1 MKKILLYWH
10 TLRFLKPIQIF
21 GRIWFYFNRVKIRT
35 APSLKIRQSI
45 GKWIEPI
52 PKKSKLISSNVFFF
66 LNLEGDLREVG
77 WGGAGKDRL
86 WKYNLH
92 YFDYLLSEDSTE
104 KVEWHRTLINDWIL
118 KNTAFKGVGWESY
131 PTSLRI
137 VNWIKWTKAGNDLE
151 ADWLQSLSFQ
161 AEWLSNRLEWHI
173 RGNHLLSNAKA
184 LIFAGLFMEGKE
196 PARWLR
202 VGLEIMDRE
211 LDEQIL
217 PDGGHFERSTM
228 YQCIVLE
235 DLLDL
240 INIMESYQLESED
253 FKRIYAKLFD
263 KAKLMGNWLRAMIH
277 PDGHIAYFNDS
288 ALNVAAAPASLF
300 SYMDGLNYHDSR
312 PEMCCRELESSG
324 YFRLSNEKGSVTAL
338 LDVGPIGPDYLL
350 GHAHADTL
358 SFELSVHGQRVVVN
372 GGTSTYEEGQ
382 QRILERGTSS
392 HSTVE
397 IDHLDSSEV
406 WSSFRVAKR
415 AMPLN
420 KSRDLSSSSKF
431 VSCSHDGYSTR
442 LKGQPI
448 HQRTWK
454 FAEEQL
460 LISDQIVS
468 KSKHAAIAR
477 FIFHP
482 EIQISQNKD
491 DSSWALKKDARHLAD
506 IEILSGSGNIAKTT
520 YALSFG
526 KLVETSVLE
535 VCFENG
541 KTSSKIIWDQND

>member
-45 GKWIEPI
+45 GKWNEPI

-118 KNTAFKGVGWESY
+118 KNPAFKGVGWESY

-137 VNWIKWTKAGNDLE
+137 VNWIKWTKAGSDLE

-161 AEWLSNRLEWHI
+161 AEWLSKRLEWHI

-202 VGLEIMDRE
+202 IGLEIMDRE
-211 LDEQIL
+211 LEEQIL

-240 INIMESYQLESED
+240 INIMESYQLESDD
-253 FKRIYAKLFD
+253 FKRIHAKLLD
-263 KAKLMGNWLRAMIH
+263 KAKLMENWLRAMIH
-277 PDGHIAYFNDS
+277 PDGQIAYFNDS
-288 ALNVAAAPASLF
+288 ALNLAGDPASLF
-300 SYMDGLNYHDSR
+300 SYMDRLHYHDSR
-312 PEMCCRELESSG
+312 PEIPCHELESSG
-324 YFRLSNEKGSVTAL
+324 YFRLSNETGSATAL
-338 LDVGPIGPDYLL
+338 LDVGPIGPDYLP

-372 GGTSTYEEGQ
+372 GGTSTYEEGH
-382 QRILERGTSS
+382 QRILERGTSA

-448 HQRTWK
+448 HLRTWK
-454 FAEEQL
+454 LAEEQL

-468 KSKHAAIAR
+468 KSKHSAIAR

-491 DSSWALKKDARHLAD
+491 DSSWALKKDSQHLAD

-541 KTSSKIIWDQND
+541 KTSSRIVWDQND